1 MKQEC
6 ELFPI
11 FVFPFFR
18 RFQDGKESSSVDI
31 MSFDRFLEAVI
42 RGLVK
47 VIYNPK
53 VYFDDGTAG
62 EPRIEGP
69 AIIVCNH
76 TSHLDGPIVNSMLK
90 GPAIRTLAAKDR
102 FEQKGFGFF
111 LRHTG
116 CIPIDRQN
124 ADTSWIHESMNVLGH
139 KGVIA
144 IYPEGRHGTHRC
156 QLPFHSGVSM
166 LAVMARVPIV
176 MIYIDGPH
184 KAFHRSGMI
193 ISKPFTIDVPDSGL
207 SVDYIESQTKM
218 LEERMRELM
227 GKYPD

>member
-1 MKQEC
+1 MN
-6 ELFPI
+6 
-11 FVFPFFR
+11 
-18 RFQDGKESSSVDI
+18 
-31 MSFDRFLEAVI
+31 FDRLLGKII
-42 RGLVK
+42 RVLVRLL
-47 VIYNPK
+47 YNPK
-53 VYFDDGTAG
+53 VYFEDGTAG

-76 TSHLDGPIVNSMLK
+76 TSHLDGPIVNSTLR
-90 GPAIRTLAAKDR
+90 GPAIRSLAAKDR

-124 ADTSWIHESMNVLGH
+124 ADTSWIHESLNVLAH
-139 KGVIA
+139 KGVVA
-144 IYPEGRHGTHRC
+144 IYPEGRHGTHRH

-176 MIYIDGPH
+176 MIYVDGPH
-184 KAFHRSGMI
+184 RVFRRTGMI
-193 ISKPFTIDVPDSGL
+193 VGKPFMIEVPASGL
-207 SVDYIESQTKM
+207 SAEYVDTQTRM

-227 GKYPD
+227 RKYPD